1 MQLPVTLED
10 LQHAFE
16 RVCENDGCAG
26 ADGVTLR
33 AFARDSTDRL
43 QRLMALVEADRYL
56 PYPLLKIVIE
66 KKPAS
71 GKTRTL
77 LVPAVRD
84 RVLQTAIAQ
93 QLSHSFEEEFLEC
106 SFAYRPGRGVDR
118 AVARIRE
125 LHSQGYC
132 FVVDADITTFFD
144 EVEHDL
150 LLARLASHGITGTT
164 GALVRQWI
172 RGECWDGERLQPIRK
187 GIPQGSPISPLLAN
201 FFLQDFDRELEKSTC
216 RLVRYADDFL
226 ILAKTRGEAER
237 ALGETAEYLEDLHL
251 ELNAEKTGIVDFEQG
266 FHFLGVYFRGED
278 IWTPWKTDRKP
289 GRLLFMAHPLPARL
303 RRRYESGPANQTAM
317 TQAFHKAWAEDPPP
331 VQAAAEEGSG
341 DVAFLYL
348 TQQGAV
354 LRKAG
359 DRLLVERNDEILFDS
374 PYHKLDHVLTFGNVQ
389 ITTQAL
395 AELLDKGV
403 PLSLFSRQGHFRG
416 ALTPARGKNVELRL
430 KQFQAYTDGARSLE
444 IARSIIGAKIANGAA
459 VVARYSA
466 RAAHDEDRV
475 ELIVGERLRGVA
487 EAKHTDELDGVEGT
501 AARDYFETVMR
512 FNKSE
517 LRWEGR
523 KRHPATDEL
532 NALLSLTYTLLMHEL
547 GAVLE
552 GLGLDPY
559 LGFLHQLDYGRPS
572 LALDAVEPFRHPVA
586 DRLVLGLVNKKVIGA
601 ADFQSQ
607 EGREGLFLKPLSLM
621 RFFECYEKWML
632 NRPVGGTSFRERMHH
647 EAERLVAAI
656 RDGTAFEAYR
666 FDHETEEEC
675 FTSSVTI

>member
-10 LQHAFE
+10 LHDAFE

-26 ADGVTLR
+26 VDGVTLR
-33 AFARDSTDRL
+33 AFGRNAGERL
-43 QRLMALVEADRYL
+43 QRLVALVEADRYL

-66 KKPAS
+66 KKPGS
-71 GKTRTL
+71 DKTRTL

-84 RVLQTAIAQ
+84 RVLQTAIAR

-125 LHSQGYC
+125 LHSQGYR
-132 FVVDADITTFFD
+132 FVLDGDITTFFD
-144 EVEHDL
+144 EVDHDL
-150 LLARLASHGITGTT
+150 LLERLAAHGITGAT
-164 GALVRQWI
+164 GALTRQWI
-172 RGECWDGERLQPIRK
+172 RGEFWDGERLHPIRK

-201 FFLQDFDRELEKSTC
+201 FFLEDFDRELEKSTC

-226 ILAKTRGEAER
+226 ILAKTRPEAER
-237 ALGETAEYLEDLHL
+237 ALGETTEFLHTQHL
-251 ELNAEKTGIVDFEQG
+251 EMNAAKTSVVDFDQG
-266 FHFLGVYFRGED
+266 FHFLGVFFRGDD

-303 RRRYESGPANQTAM
+303 RRRYEDGPVMQTAM
-317 TQAFHKAWAEDPPP
+317 KAAFHKAWAEERPPE
-331 VQAAAEEGSG
+331 AERSGS
-341 DVAFLYL
+341 VAFLYL

-403 PLSLFSRQGHFRG
+403 PLSLFSRQGQFRG

-430 KQFQAYTDGARSLE
+430 KQFQAYSDGARSLDL
-444 IARSIIGAKIANGAA
+444 ARSFIAAKISNGAA

-466 RAAHDEDRV
+466 RAAHDEDRI
-475 ELIVGERLRGVA
+475 ELNVSERLRAVA
-487 EAKHTDELDGVEGT
+487 EARHVAELDGVEGT
-501 AARDYFETVMR
+501 AARDYFETAMR

-523 KRHPATDEL
+523 KRHPATDPI

-586 DRLVLGLVNKKVIGA
+586 DRLVLALVNKKVIGA
-601 ADFQSQ
+601 ADFQAH
-607 EGREGLFLKPLSLM
+607 EDREGLFLKPLVLV
-621 RFFECYEKWML
+621 RFFESYEKWML
-632 NRPVGGTSFRERMHH
+632 NRPPGQVCFRERMHH

-656 RDGTAFEAYR
+656 RDGTPFEPYR